1 MRFRIALLLLLLSL
15 CGGAQAAEPPRLVV
29 QIVVSSMRADDLDRY
44 MPNFGEG
51 GFRRLA
57 DEGVRYTQSRYD
69 CQQTTT
75 PVSLATLSTGAMPS
89 THGVVGTVWNDYVDN
104 STVRLLEDKTVRCLD
119 YHHGEGGGWSPCNL
133 VAPTLTETL
142 LDYRPESRTATVALD
157 PVSAVVLNGRGGNVF
172 WMDSVGCQWATSSCY
187 APALPEWV
195 RKRNREKFA
204 LNYRMERWT
213 TLLPQER
220 YLNDRYAD
228 ILSPDDIRKLRKTDK
243 QRADRFQAIPSLI
256 RMRGDYDAL
265 RYTPAGNTAVLKFAK
280 AALAQFNM
288 GRDDR
293 TDLLNI
299 CLDASRTIMET
310 YGPESVEAEDMYYR
324 LDRDLAEF
332 LRFLFAQVPAER
344 VLVVLTSDHGTSP
357 SCDLG
362 RQEAGRFNV
371 RQFEVIVNGFLSAR
385 YGQGDWVLRY
395 AGNSLYLNHNTV
407 YEKGLD
413 LAEIQNEAAIFAMQF
428 RGVSHALSATA
439 MRTSY
444 FGSGYARR
452 MQNGFYPRRSGDVAV
467 NLMPGWIEQREGIR
481 STSGSMY
488 GYDTRVPL
496 VFAGNGLAPARIARD
511 VEMTSLAPTLARLL
525 GIGEPAAAEG
535 TVLEEIVRP

>member
-1 MRFRIALLLLLLSL
+1 MKLRIALLLSLLLCL
-15 CGGAQAAEPPRLVV
+15 GVRAAEPPRLIVQLVV
-29 QIVVSSMRADDLDRY
+29 GSMRAGDLDRY
-44 MPNFGEG
+44 MPNFGQG

-57 DEGVRYTQSRYD
+57 QEGVHYTQCRYD

-89 THGVVGTVWNDYVDN
+89 THGVVGTQWSDYVDN
-104 STVRLLEDKTVRCLD
+104 RTVRLLEDKNVRCLD
-119 YHHGEGGGWSPCNL
+119 YHHGDGGGYSPANL

-142 LDYRPESRTATVALD
+142 CGYAPQSRTATVALD
-157 PVSAVVLNGRGGNVF
+157 PVSAVVMNGRTGNVF
-172 WMDSVGCQWATSSCY
+172 WMDSVGCHWATSSYY

-195 RKRNREKFA
+195 RKRNRERYARNF
-204 LNYRMERWT
+204 RMERWT
-213 TLLPQER
+213 MLLDAGR

-228 ILSPDDIRKLRKTDK
+228 LLGPDDIRTLRKKDK
-243 QRADRFQAIPSLI
+243 PRADRFQSIPSFVRL
-256 RMRGDYDAL
+256 RSDYDAL
-265 RYTPAGNTAVLKFAK
+265 RYTPAGNTAVLEFAK

-288 GRDDR
+288 GRDER

-299 CLDASRTIMET
+299 CLDAARTITEA

-324 LDRDLAEF
+324 LDRDLEEF
-332 LRFLFAQVPAER
+332 LHFLYAQVPPER

-357 SCDLG
+357 SYDMG
-362 RQEAGRFNV
+362 AQEAERFNV
-371 RQFEVIVNGFLSAR
+371 RQFEVILNGFLSAR
-385 YGQGDWVLRY
+385 YGQGDWVLGY
-395 AGNSLYLNHNTV
+395 VGKSLYLNHNTV

-467 NLMPGWIEQREGIR
+467 NLMPGWIEQREGVR
-481 STSGSMY
+481 SSSGSMY
-488 GYDTRVPL
+488 GYDTHVPL
-496 VFAGNGLAPARIARD
+496 VLTGCGLTPQRITRD
-511 VEMTSLAPTLARLL
+511 VEMTCVAPTLARLL
-525 GIGEPAAAEG
+525 GIPEPAASEG
-535 TVLEEIVRP
+535 IVLEEIVRP

>member
-1 MRFRIALLLLLLSL
+1 MKIPIPLLTVLLFCCNASH
-15 CGGAQAAEPPRLVV
+15 ASEPPRLVV
-29 QIVVSSMRADDLDRY
+29 QVVVSSMRAGDLDRY

-57 DEGVRYTQSRYD
+57 ENGVRYTQCRYD

-89 THGVVGTVWNDYVDN
+89 THGVIGTAWSDYVDN
-104 STVRLLEDKTVRCLD
+104 RTVRLLEDKTVRCLD
-119 YHHGEGGGWSPCNL
+119 YHNGDGGGYSPSNL

-142 LDYRPESRTATVALD
+142 LAHAPQSRTATVALD
-157 PVSAVVLNGRGGNVF
+157 PTSAIVTNGRGGNVF
-172 WMDSVGCQWATSSCY
+172 WMDSIGCNWSTSSFY

-204 LNYRMERWT
+204 LNFRMERWA
-213 TLLPQER
+213 TLLPVER
-220 YLNDRYAD
+220 YVNDRYAD
-228 ILSPDDIRKLRKTDK
+228 ILTLEELRKIRKDDK
-243 QRADRFQAIPSLI
+243 RQAERFRAIPSLVHV
-256 RMRGDYDAL
+256 RSDFDAL
-265 RYTPAGNTAVLKFAK
+265 RYTPAGNTAVLEFAK
-280 AALAQFNM
+280 AVLSQFNM
-288 GRDDR
+288 GHDGR
-293 TDLLNI
+293 TDLLSI
-299 CLDASRTIMET
+299 CLDASRTIVEA
-310 YGPESVEAEDMYYR
+310 YGPESIEAEDMYYR

-332 LRFLFAQVPAER
+332 LNFLYAQVPEER
-344 VLVVLTSDHGTSP
+344 VLVVLVSDHGTSP
-357 SCDLG
+357 SYDLA
-362 RQEAGRFNV
+362 QEHTDRFNV

-395 AGNSLYLNHNTV
+395 EGKSLYLNHNTV

-413 LAEIQNEAAIFAMQF
+413 LAEIQNETAVFAMQF

-452 MQNGFYPRRSGDVAV
+452 IQNGFYPRRSGDVAV
-467 NLMPGWIEQREGIR
+467 NLMPGWIEQRQGIR
-481 STSGSMY
+481 SASGSMY
-488 GYDTRVPL
+488 RYDTHVPL
-496 VFAGNGLAPARIARD
+496 VFAGCGLTPGRIERD
-511 VEMTSLAPTLARLL
+511 VEPTSVAPTLARLL
-525 GIGEPAAAEG
+525 GIDEPAAAEG